1 MIRDIWRT
9 RGRTPP
15 INGGGAGAA
24 GGENAVSSY
33 TNRPIQSRSKEIAVA
48 TSMLTGVK
56 LKKVLAALEGN
67 WQAEME
73 GYHTY
78 QTLADRDD
86 DPVRAQILRHLAQAE
101 LEHAAL
107 WAGRIEELGGTVPEY
122 TGSPG
127 GEANSL
133 ANRAGGI
140 RMALRR
146 LEIEESRH
154 IANYGEQ
161 LKALGDEGS
170 IAILNHVIEDEK
182 DHYHELG
189 SLLRGHYPAPVGAT
203 GADARTVLNEL
214 LARRNNGRKQPGSWI
229 GDAIYGVN
237 DGLGA
242 IFGIVSGV
250 SGATLGDPAQ
260 TSHYVLLAGLSGLI
274 ASALSMGSGAY
285 LAAKSEREIYLAEL
299 AREREAIQMNQPEAR
314 ELLSLYYQV
323 KGLPEADAIH
333 MVNHIANDPEQLL
346 KALASERLGSSEE
359 ALSNP
364 LVSATSGALS
374 TAVGALIPVVPF
386 FFMQGIPAVITAAIV
401 SLVAHFAVGAAK
413 SLITVRSWWSSGMEM
428 TIVGAVEGAVTY
440 GIGILLGQGMM

>member
-1 MIRDIWRT
+1 MPISMTNGART
-9 RGRTPP
+9 RK
-15 INGGGAGAA
+15 I
-24 GGENAVSSY
+24 
-33 TNRPIQSRSKEIAVA
+33 
-48 TSMLTGVK
+48 
-56 LKKVLAALEGN
+56 LAALEAN

-78 QTLADRDD
+78 LALAGRDA
-86 DPVRAQILRHLAQAE
+86 DPVRAQVLRHLATAE

-107 WAGRIEELGGTVPEY
+107 WAERIKELGGPEPVY
-122 TGSPG
+122 KGSPG
-127 GEANSL
+127 GEADSL

-154 IANYGEQ
+154 IATYGEQ

-170 IAILNHVIEDEK
+170 IAILDHVIEDEK
-182 DHYHELG
+182 DHYRELG
-189 SLLRGHYPAPVGAT
+189 SLLRGHYQAPAGAPKIDPR
-203 GADARTVLNEL
+203 AVLDEL
-214 LARRNNGRKQPGSWI
+214 LAKRNQGRKQPGAWI

-250 SGATLGDPAQ
+250 SGATIGDPAQ
-260 TSHYVLLAGLSGLI
+260 TSHYVLLAGISGMI

-285 LAAKSEREIYLAEL
+285 LAAKSEREIYAAEV
-299 AREREAIQMNQPEAR
+299 AREREAIAMNGPEAR

-323 KGLPEADAIH
+323 KGLPEVDALH
-333 MVNHIANDPEQLL
+333 MVNHIASDPEQLL
-346 KALASERLGSSEE
+346 RALASERLGSSEE

-374 TAVGALIPVVPF
+374 TAVGALIPVIPF
-386 FFMQGIPAVITAAIV
+386 FFLNGIPAVIVAAVV
-401 SLVAHFAVGAAK
+401 SLLAHFAVGAAK
-413 SLITVRSWWSSGMEM
+413 SLITVRSWWSSGLEM
-428 TIVGAVEGAVTY
+428 TIVGALEGAVTY
-440 GIGILLGQGMM
+440 GIGILLGKGGM